1 MPFYFS
7 FYFSFFSICS
17 TALIL
22 ICPTLVQAEYWLSD
36 RLFIDN
42 HQQLLI
48 SNNNTNNFHWQLL
61 PELTITQ
68 GLANSALVV
77 GTKLNIERRQTDAAI
92 NNGNLRFAP
101 LFLNSFVPE
110 SITSRMLITLGRQ
123 KISYAQEDV
132 FTSSLTKND
141 DRADALNYSQGLKI
155 HHRLGFVEQSIFF
168 NQYAR
173 SDSLHAPARHHGTG
187 THYQLKVGVPG
198 YIVGPAILVIE
209 SPSQRDDQRDDPLRA
224 ILGSALQFPL
234 RIVPGDWQ
242 WAFQYA
248 SELSDNKPP
257 HRKQKAW
264 QTSISWLGFIPQH
277 KIGMLFSHSDD
288 GWIYSDDF
296 KPGQDRIEIRYQ
308 WTVNQRASF
317 EWALSESNIDMN
329 SKTKTEKALHGRFT
343 FSI

>member
-7 FYFSFFSICS
+7 FFF
-17 TALIL
+17 ALSLVLML
-22 ICPTLVQAEYWLSD
+22 ISPTLVHAEYWLSD

-48 SNNNTNNFHWQLL
+48 NSKSNNNNSTNLHGQLL
-61 PELTITQ
+61 PELTMTQ
-68 GLANSALVV
+68 GLNNSAFVF
-77 GTKLNIERRQTDAAI
+77 GTKLNLQRHQVDATI
-92 NNGNLRFAP
+92 NNANLRFSP
-101 LFLNSFVPE
+101 QFLNPFLPE
-110 SITSRMLITLGRQ
+110 SLTSRMLITLGRQ
-123 KISYAQEDV
+123 KISYAQTDL
-132 FTSSLTKND
+132 FARSLTKND
-141 DRADALNYSQGLKI
+141 DQTAALNYSQGLKI
-155 HHRLGFVEQSIFF
+155 RHRLGFIEQNIFF

-173 SDSLHAPARHHGTG
+173 SDSLNAPVRHHGTG

-198 YIVGPAILVIE
+198 YIVGPAVLVIE
-209 SPSQRDDQRDDPLRA
+209 SPSQRDGQRDNPLRA
-224 ILGSALQFPL
+224 MLGSAVQLPL

-248 SELSDNKPP
+248 SELSDSKPS
-257 HRKQKAW
+257 HKKQKAW

-277 KIGMLFSHSDD
+277 KVGILFSHSDD

-296 KPGQDRIEIRYQ
+296 KSGQDRIEIRYQ

-329 SKTKTEKALHGRFT
+329 SKTKTEKALQGRFT

>member
-1 MPFYFS
+1 MPFYCSSYCS
-7 FYFSFFSICS
+7 FYF
-17 TALIL
+17 ALSLVLVFIS
-22 ICPTLVQAEYWLSD
+22 PTRVHAEYWLSD

-48 SNNNTNNFHWQLL
+48 NSKSNNNNSTNLHGQLL

-68 GLANSALVV
+68 GLNKSALVF
-77 GTKLNIERRQTDAAI
+77 GTKLNLQRHQADATI
-92 NNGNLRFAP
+92 NKAHLRFSP
-101 LFLNSFVPE
+101 QFLNSFLPE
-110 SITSRMLITLGRQ
+110 ALISRTLITIGRQ
-123 KISYAQEDV
+123 KNSYTQADL
-132 FTSSLTKND
+132 FARSLTKND
-141 DRADALNYSQGLKI
+141 DRTDALNYSQGLKI
-155 HHRLGFVEQSIFF
+155 RHRLGFIEQSIFF

-173 SDSLHAPARHHGTG
+173 SDSLNAPVRHHGTE

-209 SPSQRDDQRDDPLRA
+209 APSQRDDPLRA

-248 SELSDNKPP
+248 SELSDSKPS

-264 QTSISWLGFIPQH
+264 QTSVSWLGFIPQH
-277 KIGMLFSHSDD
+277 KVGMLFSHSDD

-296 KPGQDRIEIRYQ
+296 ESGQDRIEIRYQ
-308 WTVNQRASF
+308 WTVNQRASV
-317 EWALSESNIDMN
+317 EWALSESSIDMN
-329 SKTKTEKALHGRFT
+329 SRTKAEKALHGRFT
-343 FSI
+343 FAI